1 MSESVVSTTE
11 NVEHAHIKFSTQI
24 IKRLGEELNPSID
37 QSILELVKNSYD
49 ADARYCHVT
58 LTDIT
63 KPGGSIDIRDN
74 GDGMDA
80 SGIKNG
86 WLVLGQSSK
95 SPGKKSRT
103 LERITAGSKGL
114 GRLAAL
120 RMGQICALESTPY
133 DQLAKKFSLSID
145 WDEFDNATI
154 VEDVDL
160 PIKIEA
166 SKDGVEP
173 GTRITISN
181 LKYGITERDV
191 KKIARGLILLADPF
205 GVDPNAFK
213 PSLKSA
219 EFKAM
224 EDLVSK
230 RYFDDADF
238 HLYATI
244 DDQGRATA
252 SIKDYRGQVLYSA
265 THEDLVGKSKP
276 KTYQC
281 PPVTF
286 DLWAFLLTNT
296 TFSTRAN
303 TLAEV
308 KEWLAEFGG
317 VHLYENTL
325 RVNPYGNQ
333 GNDWLDMNLARARNP
348 EERPSTNTS
357 IGVVR
362 IPDSGGLLSQKTDRS
377 GFIEN
382 EVFHEIKQFCQDAL
396 DWMAKRRLE
405 QAEVRRQRDKSSSN
419 TAAKVTKEA
428 VQTAIEHVS
437 NQEQKQ
443 ELKKVIEAYEK
454 AHEKEVKVLRA
465 EVQLYRTLS
474 TAGITAATFSH
485 ESAGNPIKVITI
497 TTQSL
502 EGRIKQ
508 KVSEDD
514 YQSFFA
520 KRIESIKN
528 AVKSLAVLGSATL
541 KLLAN
546 EKRRPVRLNIH
557 TVIDDI
563 VNTFDPFLSGR
574 NITVEKDYLK
584 GNPYLRGTEA
594 SVESI
599 ITNLLNN
606 SIVAF
611 ENAETPNRHI
621 RIRTTLVE
629 NTLTI
634 AMADNGPGIKGIDL
648 KDIWLPGQTT
658 NPNGTGLGL
667 TIVRDAVNDL
677 SGRTGVT
684 ANCDLGGAEILVELP
699 IIGIE

>member
-1 MSESVVSTTE
+1 MKETE

-24 IKRLGEELNPSID
+24 IKRLGEELNPSVD
-37 QSILELVKNSYD
+37 QSILELVKNSFD
-49 ADARYCHVT
+49 ADARFCNVT

-63 KPGGSIDIRDN
+63 KPGGRIEIHDN

-80 SGIKNG
+80 NGIKNG

-95 SPGKKSRT
+95 SLDKRSRT
-103 LERITAGSKGL
+103 LQRITAGSKGL

-120 RMGQICALESTPY
+120 RMGQICDLQSTPY
-133 DQLAKKFSLSID
+133 DQMNKRFSLLID
-145 WDEFDNATI
+145 WEKFDNADI

-160 PIKIEA
+160 PINIQEA
-166 SKDGVEP
+166 NTDFEP
-173 GTRITISN
+173 GTRITIAN

-238 HLYATI
+238 HLYASV
-244 DDQGRATA
+244 DDLGRGEAA
-252 SIKDYRGQVLYSA
+252 IKDYRGQVLYKAS
-265 THEDLVGKSKP
+265 HEDLAGRL
-276 KTYQC
+276 KTKIYQC

-286 DLWAFLLTNT
+286 DLWAFLLNNT

-308 KEWLAEFGG
+308 REWLGEFGG

-382 EVFHEIKQFCQDAL
+382 EVFHEIKRFCQDAL
-396 DWMAKRRLE
+396 DWMAKKRLE
-405 QAEVRRQRDKSSSN
+405 QAETRRQREKATSN

-437 NQEQKQ
+437 NPEQKE
-443 ELKKVIEAYEK
+443 ELKKVINAYEK

-485 ESAGNPIKVITI
+485 ESAGSPIKVITI
-497 TTQSL
+497 STQSL

-508 KVSEDD
+508 RVSEED
-514 YQSFFA
+514 YQSFFS
-520 KRIESIKN
+520 RRVESIKN
-528 AVKSLAVLGSATL
+528 AIKSLAVLGSATL
-541 KLLAN
+541 KLLAH

-557 TVIDDI
+557 TVINDI
-563 VNTFDPFLSGR
+563 VTTFDPFLSGR
-574 NITVEKDYLK
+574 NITVQKDFMQ

-611 ENAETPNRHI
+611 ENTKAQDRHI
-621 RIRTTLVE
+621 RIRTTVAE
-629 NTLTI
+629 NTLII
-634 AMADNGPGIKGIDL
+634 AIADNGPGVKDIDV

-677 SGRTGVT
+677 GGTTGAT
-684 ANCDLGGAEILVELP
+684 ANSDLGGAEILVELP